1 MNTKFFAYTTAAI
14 IIGFAVMMLPFV
26 LERELPSPIPQ
37 YTSTMEG
44 AKGQRYPDNTGTY
57 ASQPYSITS
66 YSLILLT
73 GLIIAFTA
81 YILVK
86 RQLSQQPTT
95 LPS

>member
-14 IIGFAVMMLPFV
+14 LIGFAVMMLPLA
-26 LERELPSPIPQ
+26 LETELPSLQPQ

-44 AKGQRYPDNTGTY
+44 AKGQRTPDNTGTY

-66 YSLILLT
+66 SSLILLT

-86 RQLSQQPTT
+86 RQLNQQPTT
-95 LPS
+95 FSS